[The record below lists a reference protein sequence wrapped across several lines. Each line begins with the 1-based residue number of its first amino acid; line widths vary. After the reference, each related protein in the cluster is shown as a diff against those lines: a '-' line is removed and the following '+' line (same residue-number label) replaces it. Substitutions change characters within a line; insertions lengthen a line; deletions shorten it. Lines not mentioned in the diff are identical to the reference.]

1 MKVRI
6 MTEEGKVAKQG
17 VGGAGTKHVGSV
29 YNRRR
34 PTENRVKTRCRRRE
48 MTSLLHRCDGKQ
60 AEGIVLTP
68 ILAATRAKRYCQ
80 VIARGQS
87 GQLGT
92 NVNWRGRV
100 GW

>member
-1 MKVRI
+1 MQSK
-6 MTEEGKVAKQG
+6 GL
-17 VGGAGTKHVGSV
+17 AGQEQNVWGNV

-34 PTENRVKTRCRRRE
+34 PTENRVKTRHRRRE